1 MSPSEFRPKPLI
13 SISINYFAVTVCQ
26 YMCRVS
32 VHQYSCDMQN
42 EYPTSLKVQ
51 RQRCSASLAVVHGH

>member
-1 MSPSEFRPKPLI
+1 MSLSEFRPK
-13 SISINYFAVTVCQ
+13 VTDIDIDRFLFSDRTCI
-26 YMCRVS
+26 
-32 VHQYSCDMQN
+32 HQYSRPMQI